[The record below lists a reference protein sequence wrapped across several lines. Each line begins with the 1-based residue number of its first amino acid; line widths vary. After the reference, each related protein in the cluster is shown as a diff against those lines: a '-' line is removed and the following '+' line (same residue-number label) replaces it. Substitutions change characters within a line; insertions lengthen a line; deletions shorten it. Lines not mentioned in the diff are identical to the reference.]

1 MKFFRAIQC
10 KVWQAS
16 TVEQSRNIWGDW
28 EKEET
33 LKTCHGEGVSEK
45 PFFGMTQF
53 FFVAW
58 KPTDDK

>member
-16 TVEQSRNIWGDW
+16 TLEQTRNFWGEW

-33 LKTCHGEGVSEK
+33 LKTCHERGYPKKHSSGWHNS
-45 PFFGMTQF
+45 FS
-53 FFVAW
+53 
-58 KPTDDK
+58 